1 MFSSSSVLS
10 VQMFGIKGTVRD
22 FVKRVKPVKP
32 WKKAFWKKKKHV
44 FAALLFVL
52 DNSFFPLTLKTDV
65 TLEKANA
72 GRSSFCW

>member
-22 FVKRVKPVKP
+22 FVKRVKPVNLEKRLFE
-32 WKKAFWKKKKHV
+32 KRKNM

-52 DNSFFPLTLKTDV
+52 NNSFFPLTLKTDV

-72 GRSSFCW
+72 GRSSFC

>member
-1 MFSSSSVLS
+1 MFSSSSVLA

-22 FVKRVKPVKP
+22 FVKRVKPVNLEKRLFE
-32 WKKAFWKKKKHV
+32 KRKNM

-52 DNSFFPLTLKTDV
+52 NNSFFPLTWKLKTDV

-72 GRSSFCW
+72 GRSSFC